1 MDEPHQSTPHT
12 SEKKNIL
19 PDVVHSQ
26 QIPTVGS
33 ATNESE
39 TGIEASGNT
48 EENLIS
54 HDVDDSKTESISEH
68 IPSKIEYSTDSDH
81 ASRSQG
87 LLKIE
92 PVQEKTSKNSSVN
105 VPTPHSPTSE
115 GPSTQDPSKVSLS
128 LPLDVNAVSDIQLLS
143 EGSPV
148 NLPLLSDLCKE
159 NSEKPLDMPDANV
172 QSSEQDIPNLSP
184 RSDKYLDSLND
195 ESSHKS
201 GSLLD
206 SAENSDKIDSPGKVS
221 SGSEEIIKLDIRGQ
235 GVPKFPF
242 PSAKIIFGPPPEGG
256 TVIDSEVEPIPV
268 FSNLLSP
275 FLVGAG
281 DSVKIEEV
289 FDDQEVSKDPSPE
302 KSPLSAEK
310 ESLSSNKS
318 LELSPERQISL
329 STDNSLQM
337 SPDKQSLSSDKIEA
351 DLLVEEITVE
361 DELKEKV
368 SDKPE
373 ESSMPK
379 SIPLEETMSF
389 STMTDYKTIC
399 EEYHVKLVHLE
410 DAITQRDELIEE
422 LTISLQRSVREREDL
437 RHENDHLTN
446 EVQNLQHMMAEN
458 SEHDTVKGQLSDFVK
473 YQSMIKDDS
482 TKFYSAIMSGGSSIQ
497 SSNGEKDMDR
507 EEIVIN
513 YSKSDLRSSDVS
525 DEFQTGFEN
534 KITTIINKFDSY
546 IEENLRNKLRESV
559 IQVLCDE
566 IGKMRIDNDT
576 EIKELEAQL
585 QQDKQAYSV
594 ETRRLRELLASVKA
608 GSADVE
614 ALRQE
619 LHIKHEKEM
628 ENLRTYFEKKCSDME
643 RSYSEE
649 VWRDKAC
656 ASPCGS
662 ATSLDAPPDAA
673 GDCARR
679 RTRSMQLPTRRPEW
693 TQHEQSPGQCKKCEQ
708 QMDELKA
715 EHVAYINEL
724 QATHREAVASL
735 DEQITQ
741 LKAHIQTAENTEA
754 NVSLYQQ
761 DIDLEL
767 EKKMEAQLEQR
778 LEEVRDEVR
787 QEVVN
792 HLQEQLQVLLSD
804 PDAEVSSW
812 PLELVALRD
821 KIHGD
826 ASKSAEKECSSLRD
840 ELSVGEDKW
849 KQRRNISFDQNRQL
863 EEVTRER
870 DDLKRVAVSLH
881 RVVGQLVAYCASA
894 EDELNRTVLA
904 QLLARLVPGDNDTL
918 NEEESRPTT
927 PNVSG
932 ELNHSVV
939 SRSGRHVHF
948 APDLNAILTD
958 LDEESIVN
966 FLQQQ
971 RDLSADIKKELEN
984 SLRRL
989 RHEAHSLL
997 DLSAKLAP
1005 RIRPDTSNMLE
1016 SSIQI
1021 TELVHDL
1028 DNKENCDNC
1037 ELHRKNME
1045 EAMAE
1050 CLQRENLLR
1059 SDLEAAMIKI
1069 AQLMTSGEV
1078 IAEGYGTG
1086 PQLCSLPPRSR
1097 PAPTSAQSLDGSA
1110 SPRVQRLAH
1119 DIDSLQKERDDLHQQ
1134 LEAANRQLRST
1145 RQFVEE
1151 QAAER
1156 EAERD
1161 EFARRLQD
1169 LRDENT
1175 RLATRLQNN
1184 ARILN
1189 EMHCLR
1195 LTYCNCREHDKHVEQ
1210 LEAQTREMNQII
1222 TELETRKASTD
1233 DQLKASDEKVVLL
1246 RDIIGN
1252 LESQLEQKTTH
1263 ETEILEQLEQMKN
1276 TIDERD
1282 SKMRTLLGEL
1292 ESLKSERMEQS
1303 DVVCVKCSQE
1313 DVKISELMERVK
1325 EQCQYLEDRI
1335 HRRTRAL
1342 ERVHE
1347 QCSTSCSEPSED
1359 VSLRDQRHRHL
1370 EVKSPDTEATPR
1382 TEHMSELLG
1391 VWECLETHARAEDA
1405 VLKRVADLEMQRAQ
1419 LKDIAQEVR
1428 AERDVLQARM
1438 SEQALR
1444 ISSLSARLQQQRN
1457 DAEALSH
1464 QATSQLS
1471 VQLHDAL
1478 AEVQRLKEELDS
1490 KDKQL
1495 IRVKQNLEE
1504 REKLHN
1510 EHHSLYGN
1518 SCNPKDKVVILER
1531 ELSAAQ
1537 SRIAQLEGLASS
1549 LEKDKEE
1556 LLINIRDHQRAL
1568 AEKEDQLQE
1577 LLALKL
1583 DEDNQKEEN
1592 GDVLEGKASARTLS
1606 DIVSISEFDEQD
1618 LQMRRA
1624 ELKGHNVSLTGA
1636 PYADTTKEKILN
1648 RTLPPELDKPNMS
1661 SLNIEFTDH
1670 FELPGYTPRADSLP
1684 AHLTSTQ
1691 NKELLKQYKR
1701 NVNETTMFGIE
1712 TKHAQIIQDN
1722 CSMYPNRDANDSK
1735 DLSVEPKKINFSLET
1750 TDNKTHNDF
1759 TSLGE
1764 LGITLDVKQ
1773 ENFPDIL
1780 TQLKHEIKKSRT
1792 ELETCKS
1799 DLKNAEEQLCEF
1811 PALKEEVEELK
1822 GLLENT
1828 MATMEHDKKFY
1839 ENQLDN
1845 FSSNKKLLEQRLAEL
1860 TQEVNDKSK
1869 DLHLLKEDILRREN
1883 MILEL
1888 AKEKRNLTNKMTE
1901 LEVKIDELQSR
1912 NNALEKYESENH
1924 QMREK
1929 VNELQKLQQL
1939 VSEKNQ
1945 QIDSLN
1951 QHLDRLDDLQRCL
1964 NDKTEEFDN
1973 LKEAF
1978 EEKSNELFHIQDTV
1992 EALNRDVAKLNEEN
2006 ENLNT
2011 HNKDLKLKLTKLEKE
2026 QENASLKLQSN
2037 ETELVRVNSLNNE
2050 LTAKI
2055 DELKLLTDKL
2065 KDKETEIEILH
2076 EDINAFHDEIA
2087 SLKEQL
2093 KMVSRSPSPRNKSG
2107 DERKSL
2113 DRQASNDK
2121 KQLVKIRKQISLLQH
2136 ELDFNKKELN
2146 DKAFELAKA
2155 KLDVTELRNSLS
2167 QAGKQAADSEAANT
2181 ELRQHADSLQH
2192 EIQHLAA
2199 EKDQLAQQLDAV
2211 VARMREESNV
2221 GELKNK
2227 LRLKVE
2233 RCQELEAELEN
2244 LRELVDRLRL
2254 SPGREVRTT
2263 MESQRAVAVRSPT
2276 AELERALR
2284 DQLDYS
2290 HTLDED
2296 IMEQIL
2302 SASSDEREDI
2312 PRLALNTSKSSS
2324 SIHSSSSDRVNR
2336 LRSENDKLVMQV
2348 NNLEAR
2354 LKDKDALIAEL
2365 NRVRDKLVS
2374 DWQASR
2380 LRFEAERDNCSR
2392 LQLLLDTHKHT
2403 AESLQNQDSN
2413 MIQILKKRLEAA
2425 MQSEL
2430 ELQQRE
2436 QQTRARLAQLERQA
2450 LDTAN
2455 HSDPLT
2461 AQLNHEREN
2470 SERLKGELS
2479 LLKSKLE
2486 VERTRYGD
2494 LQAMLD
2500 HSRLQAEREMN
2511 ARNDQCAALKSE
2523 LAEIKRLKHEAGV
2536 QLVRSQELIST
2547 QASTIA
2553 QLEKKLNSGVH
2564 YRPVTDALTEIE
2576 STKSELSRELAT
2588 LKKCL
2593 LESSSPELVALRQEK
2608 QQLSAQ
2614 LESLQRQQQQECSQR
2629 HDERDQAIRYLH
2641 GRCLRLESCRKA
2653 LVWQKRYLQRVL
2665 AGYTEFEKN
2674 LRLPSTRTPE
2684 VSKGKKRFKCIV
2696 SVVIVVLRMGF
2707 LVRRRQHVRAL
2718 SANCI
2723 LRAPRPETRPT
2734 TPATPITP
2742 NNQQAYA
2749 AGTPRTRAPASVPA
2763 RAPAESLARRV
2774 LKHDLRLHLPPSPGL
2789 ADFARRSPYTT
2800 NSPNDDPFILSSPRG
2815 EVAAAYLN
2823 KLELVSRC
2831 LNHAMDASRDVP

>member
-1 MDEPHQSTPHT
+1 MDDPHQIPPNT
-12 SEKKNIL
+12 SEIKNIL

-33 ATNESE
+33 VTNDTE
-39 TGIEASGNT
+39 TDIQPTETT
-48 EENLIS
+48 EENTIS
-54 HDVDDSKTESISEH
+54 HDGQESKTESISEH

-81 ASRSQG
+81 ASRTQD
-87 LLKIE
+87 LLRVE
-92 PVQEKTSKNSSVN
+92 PEQEKATKNSSLNFPV
-105 VPTPHSPTSE
+105 PHSPVSDN
-115 GPSTQDPSKVSLS
+115 PSTQDPSKVSLS
-128 LPLDVNAVSDIQLLS
+128 LPLDVNAVSDIHLLS
-143 EGSPV
+143 EESPV
-148 NLPLLSDLCKE
+148 NLALSSDLSKDTH
-159 NSEKPLDMPDANV
+159 EKSQMSDQNVPLSKHDT
-172 QSSEQDIPNLSP
+172 PNLSP
-184 RSDKYLDSLND
+184 RSDNYLDSLN
-195 ESSHKS
+195 EQSGHKS
-201 GSLLD
+201 DVSQHD
-206 SAENSDKIDSPGKVS
+206 SADVSDKIDSPEKVS

-256 TVIDSEVEPIPV
+256 TVIDSNDEPIPV
-268 FSNLLSP
+268 FPNLLSP

-281 DSVKIEEV
+281 DSLKVEEV
-289 FDDQEVSKDPSPE
+289 FDDQGASKEPSPD
-302 KSPLSAEK
+302 KSLQLSPEK
-310 ESLSSNKS
+310 ESLSSDKT
-318 LELSPERQISL
+318 LPLSAEQVSL

-361 DELKEKV
+361 DEMKEKV
-368 SDKPE
+368 FDKPE

-379 SIPLEETMSF
+379 SMLPEETMSF

-422 LTISLQRSVREREDL
+422 LTISLQRSVRERDDL
-437 RHENDHLTN
+437 RHENEHLTN
-446 EVQNLQHMMAEN
+446 EVQNLQHIVGER
-458 SEHDTVKGQLSDFVK
+458 SHSDHDTVKAQLSDFIK
-473 YQSMIKDDS
+473 YQSLLKDDS
-482 TKFYSAIMSGGSSIQ
+482 TKFYSAVMSGGSSLQ

-513 YSKSDLRSSDVS
+513 YSKSDLRMSDAS
-525 DEFQTGFEN
+525 DEFQTGFEE
-534 KITTIINKFDSY
+534 KLTTIINKFDSY
-546 IEENLRNKLRESV
+546 IEENLRNKLRESL

-566 IGKMRIDNDT
+566 IGKIRIDNDT

-585 QQDKQAYSV
+585 QSDKQAYTV

-608 GSADVE
+608 GNADIE

-619 LHIKHEKEM
+619 LDIKHEKEM

-643 RSYSEE
+643 RRPQRSYSEE

-656 ASPCGS
+656 VSPCGS
-662 ATSLDAPPDAA
+662 ATSLDAPTDAA
-673 GDCARR
+673 GDHARR
-679 RTRSMQLPTRRPEW
+679 RTRSAQLTSLSLES
-693 TQHEQSPGQCKKCEQ
+693 TQLEQSLKHLSKKYEQ
-708 QMDELKA
+708 QIDEMKA
-715 EHVAYINEL
+715 EHVAYVNEL
-724 QATHREAVASL
+724 QATHREAIASL

-741 LKAHIQTAENTEA
+741 LKAHIQTAENTET

-767 EKKMEAQLEQR
+767 EKKMEVQLEAR
-778 LEEVRDEVR
+778 LDEVRDQVR

-821 KIHGD
+821 KIHGET
-826 ASKSAEKECSSLRD
+826 AKSQAEKECSSLRD

-849 KQRRNISFDQNRQL
+849 KQRRNLSFDQNRQL

-904 QLLARLVPGDNDTL
+904 QLLARLMPGENDTFI
-918 NEEESRPTT
+918 EEDSRPTT
-927 PNVSG
+927 PNLST
-932 ELNHSVV
+932 ELNQSLV
-939 SRSGRHVHF
+939 SRSGKHVHF

-958 LDEESIVN
+958 LDEEGIVN

-971 RDLSADIKKELEN
+971 RDLSADIKKELES

-1005 RIRPDTSNMLE
+1005 RIRRDTGNMLE

-1021 TELVHDL
+1021 TELVQEL
-1028 DNKENCDNC
+1028 DSKQNCDNC

-1069 AQLMTSGEV
+1069 AQLMTSGDV

-1086 PQLCSLPPRSR
+1086 PQPGSAPCRGR
-1097 PAPTSAQSLDGSA
+1097 PAPVSSHSLDGSS
-1110 SPRVQRLAH
+1110 SPRLQRLAH
-1119 DIDSLQKERDDLHQQ
+1119 DLDSLQRERDDLMQQ

-1161 EFARRLQD
+1161 DWARREAD
-1169 LRDENT
+1169 LRDEAN
-1175 RLATRLQNN
+1175 RLAARLQNN

-1189 EMHCLR
+1189 EMHGLR
-1195 LTYCNCREHDKHVEQ
+1195 LAYCNCREHDAHVEQ

-1222 TELETRKASTD
+1222 SELETRKTSTD
-1233 DQLKASDEKVVLL
+1233 NELKVSEEKVSLL
-1246 RDIIGN
+1246 RDIIAN
-1252 LESQLEQKTTH
+1252 LEHQLEQKTTH
-1263 ETEILEQLEQMKN
+1263 ENEILEQLEEMKN
-1276 TIDERD
+1276 TIEERD

-1292 ESLKSERMEQS
+1292 ESLKSERVEHS
-1303 DVVCVKCSQE
+1303 DVVCVKCGQDE
-1313 DVKISELMERVK
+1313 VKATELMERVK
-1325 EQCQYLEDRI
+1325 EQCQYLEEMV
-1335 HRRTRAL
+1335 HRRTRKM
-1342 ERVHE
+1342 ERIHE
-1347 QCSTSCSEPSED
+1347 VCSTSCSEPSED
-1359 VSLRDQRHRHL
+1359 VSLRDQRHRDL
-1370 EVKSPDTEATPR
+1370 EVKSPDPEASPR
-1382 TEHMSELLG
+1382 APSVSELAG
-1391 VWECLETHARAEDA
+1391 VWECMQAHARAEDA

-1438 SEQALR
+1438 SEQALK

-1478 AEVQRLKEELDS
+1478 AEVQRLKEELES

-1495 IRVKQNLEE
+1495 SRVKQSLEE
-1504 REKLHN
+1504 REKLHD

-1518 SCNPKDKVVILER
+1518 SCNPKDKVIILER
-1531 ELSAAQ
+1531 ELSTAQ
-1537 SRIAQLEGLASS
+1537 SRIAQLESLARS
-1549 LEKDKEE
+1549 LEKDKEQ
-1556 LLINIRDHQRAL
+1556 LHTAIRDHQRAL

-1583 DEDNQKEEN
+1583 DEENQKEEN

-1624 ELKGHNVSLTGA
+1624 ELKGHNTSITGA
-1636 PYADTTKEKILN
+1636 HIADTTKERTLN
-1648 RTLPPELDKPNMS
+1648 RTLPPELEKANMS
-1661 SLNIEFTDH
+1661 SLNLEYIDH
-1670 FELPGYTPRADSLP
+1670 FDLPGFTPRADSLP

-1691 NKELLKQYKR
+1691 NKDLLKQYKR

-1712 TKHAQIIQDN
+1712 MKHAQIIQDN

-1792 ELETCKS
+1792 ELDNCKS
-1799 DLKNAEEQLCEF
+1799 ELKNAEEQLCEF

-1845 FSSNKKLLEQRLAEL
+1845 FSSNKKLLEQRLGEL

-1888 AKEKRNLTNKMTE
+1888 AKEKRTLTNKMTE
-1901 LEVKIDELQSR
+1901 LEVKIDELQSK
-1912 NNALEKYESENH
+1912 NNALEKYEND
-1924 QMREK
+1924 K

-1964 NDKTEEFDN
+1964 NDKTEELDN

-1978 EEKSNELFHIQDTV
+1978 EEKSNEVFNLQDTV
-1992 EALNRDVAKLNEEN
+1992 DALHRDISKLNEDN
-2006 ENLNT
+2006 DKLNT

-2026 QENASLKLQSN
+2026 QENASMKLQSN
-2037 ETELVRVNSLNNE
+2037 ESELARVNSLNSE

-2076 EDINAFHDEIA
+2076 EDINAFHEEIA

-2113 DRQASNDK
+2113 DRQASSDK
-2121 KQLVKIRKQISLLQH
+2121 KQLAKIRKQISLLQH

-2155 KLDVTELRNSLS
+2155 KLDVTELRNNLS
-2167 QAGKQAADSEAANT
+2167 QANKQTSDKELDNAQ
-2181 ELRQHADSLQH
+2181 LRQHADSLQRD
-2192 EIQHLAA
+2192 IMQHVA
-2199 EKDQLAQQLDAV
+2199 EKEQLAERLQAV
-2211 VARMREESNV
+2211 EDRMREESNV

-2227 LRLKVE
+2227 LRQKVE
-2233 RCQELEAELEN
+2233 RCQELEVELEN
-2244 LRELVDRLRL
+2244 LRELVDRLRVSPPRSAPPQSGRAL
-2254 SPGREVRTT
+2254 S
-2263 MESQRAVAVRSPT
+2263 ARSPT

-2324 SIHSSSSDRVNR
+2324 SIHSSSSDRLNR
-2336 LRSENDKLVMQV
+2336 LRTENDKLTMQV

-2365 NRVRDKLVS
+2365 NRVRDKLVQ
-2374 DWQASR
+2374 DWQTCK
-2380 LRFEAERDNCSR
+2380 LRFEAERDNAGR
-2392 LQLLLDTHKHT
+2392 LQLLLDTHKQT
-2403 AESLQNQDSN
+2403 ADSLQSQDSN

-2436 QQTRARLAQLERQA
+2436 QDARARLAQLQRQA
-2450 LDTAN
+2450 LDTN
-2455 HSDPLT
+2455 DPKH
-2461 AQLNHEREN
+2461 AQLQHEMEN
-2470 SERLKGELS
+2470 NERLKGEVS

-2486 VERTRYGD
+2486 VERTRYTD

-2500 HSRLQAEREMN
+2500 HSRLQYERELN
-2511 ARNDQCAALKSE
+2511 ARNEQCAALKSE
-2523 LAEIKRLKHEAGV
+2523 LAEIKRLKHDAGV
-2536 QLVRSQELIST
+2536 QLLRSKELINTQST
-2547 QASTIA
+2547 TIA
-2553 QLEKKLNSGVH
+2553 ELERKLASYNH
-2564 YRPVTDALTEIE
+2564 RPVVDALTEIE
-2576 STKSELSRELAT
+2576 STKSELSRELAA
-2588 LKKCL
+2588 LKRCL
-2593 LESSSPELVALRQEK
+2593 ETASPRRTHTQTHTHTQTAPAHTATSS
-2608 QQLSAQ
+2608 
-2614 LESLQRQQQQECSQR
+2614 
-2629 HDERDQAIRYLH
+2629 DDRDHAIRYLH

-2665 AGYTEFEKN
+2665 AGYTEFEKKIGLPA
-2674 LRLPSTRTPE
+2674 LRAPE
-2684 VSKGKKRFKCIV
+2684 VSRGKKRFKCIA
-2696 SVVIVVLRMGF
+2696 SVVVIVLRMGF

-2718 SANCI
+2718 SAHCI
-2723 LRAPRPETRPT
+2723 LRGPAADQHSPSSQYGSGPSPAGRERAGAGGARPADT
-2734 TPATPITP
+2734 
-2742 NNQQAYA
+2742 
-2749 AGTPRTRAPASVPA
+2749 
-2763 RAPAESLARRV
+2763 LARRG
-2774 LKHDLRLHLPPSPGL
+2774 LRHDFRLNLPASPGL
-2789 ADFARRSPYTT
+2789 GDFVRRSPYTA
-2800 NSPNDDPFILSSPRG
+2800 NSPQNDPFILSSPRG

>member
-1 MDEPHQSTPHT
+1 MDDPHQIPPNT
-12 SEKKNIL
+12 SEIKNIL

-33 ATNESE
+33 VTNDTE
-39 TGIEASGNT
+39 TDIQPTETT
-48 EENLIS
+48 EENTIS
-54 HDVDDSKTESISEH
+54 HDGQESKTESISEH

-81 ASRSQG
+81 ASRTQD
-87 LLKIE
+87 LLRVE
-92 PVQEKTSKNSSVN
+92 PEQDKVAKNSSLNFPV
-105 VPTPHSPTSE
+105 PHSPVSDN
-115 GPSTQDPSKVSLS
+115 PSTQDPSKVSLS
-128 LPLDVNAVSDIQLLS
+128 LPLDVNAVSDIHLLS
-143 EGSPV
+143 EESPV
-148 NLPLLSDLCKE
+148 NLALSSDLSKDTHDKSQMSDQ
-159 NSEKPLDMPDANV
+159 NVPLSKHDT
-172 QSSEQDIPNLSP
+172 PNLSP
-184 RSDKYLDSLND
+184 RSDKYLDSLNE
-195 ESSHKS
+195 ESSYKS
-201 GSLLD
+201 DVSEHD
-206 SAENSDKIDSPGKVS
+206 SADVSDKIDSPEKVS

-242 PSAKIIFGPPPEGG
+242 PAAKIIFGPPPEGG
-256 TVIDSEVEPIPV
+256 TVIDSNVEPIPV
-268 FSNLLSP
+268 FPNLLSP

-281 DSVKIEEV
+281 DSLKVEEV
-289 FDDQEVSKDPSPE
+289 FDDQGASKEPSPD
-302 KSPLSAEK
+302 KSLHLSPEK
-310 ESLSSNKS
+310 ESLSSDKT
-318 LELSPERQISL
+318 LPLSAEQVSL

-368 SDKPE
+368 YDKPE

-379 SIPLEETMSF
+379 SMLPEETISF

-422 LTISLQRSVREREDL
+422 LTISLQRSVRERDDL
-437 RHENDHLTN
+437 RHENEHLTN
-446 EVQNLQHMMAEN
+446 EVQNLQHIVGERSH
-458 SEHDTVKGQLSDFVK
+458 SEHDTVKAQLSDFIK
-473 YQSMIKDDS
+473 YQSLLKDDS
-482 TKFYSAIMSGGSSIQ
+482 TKFYSAVMSGGSSLQ

-513 YSKSDLRSSDVS
+513 YSKSDLRMSDAS
-525 DEFQTGFEN
+525 DEFQTGFEE
-534 KITTIINKFDSY
+534 KLTTIINKFDSY
-546 IEENLRNKLRESV
+546 IEENLRNKLRESL

-566 IGKMRIDNDT
+566 IGKMRIENDT

-585 QQDKQAYSV
+585 QSDKQAYTV

-608 GSADVE
+608 GNADIE

-619 LHIKHEKEM
+619 LDIKHEKEM

-656 ASPCGS
+656 VSPCGS
-662 ATSLDAPPDAA
+662 ATSLDAPTDAA
-673 GDCARR
+673 GDHARR
-679 RTRSMQLPTRRPEW
+679 RTRSALLTSLSLESTQL
-693 TQHEQSPGQCKKCEQ
+693 EQSLKHLSKKYEQ
-708 QMDELKA
+708 QIDEMKA
-715 EHVAYINEL
+715 EHVAYVNEL
-724 QATHREAVASL
+724 QATHREAIASL

-741 LKAHIQTAENTEA
+741 LKAHIQTAENTET

-767 EKKMEAQLEQR
+767 EKKMEVQLEAR
-778 LEEVRDEVR
+778 LDEVRDQVR

-821 KIHGD
+821 KIHGET
-826 ASKSAEKECSSLRD
+826 AKSHAEKECSSLRD

-849 KQRRNISFDQNRQL
+849 KQRRNLSFDQNRQL

-904 QLLARLVPGDNDTL
+904 QLLARLIPGENDTFI
-918 NEEESRPTT
+918 EEESRPTT
-927 PNVSG
+927 PNLST
-932 ELNHSVV
+932 ELNQSLV
-939 SRSGRHVHF
+939 SRSGKHVHF
-948 APDLNAILTD
+948 APDLNALLTD
-958 LDEESIVN
+958 LDEEGIVN

-971 RDLSADIKKELEN
+971 RDLSADIKKELES

-1005 RIRPDTSNMLE
+1005 RIRRDTGNMLE

-1021 TELVHDL
+1021 TELVQEL
-1028 DNKENCDNC
+1028 DTKQNCDNC

-1069 AQLMTSGEV
+1069 AQLMTSGDV

-1086 PQLCSLPPRSR
+1086 PQPGSGPCRAR
-1097 PAPTSAQSLDGSA
+1097 PQVSSQSLDGSS
-1110 SPRVQRLAH
+1110 SPRLQRLAH
-1119 DIDSLQKERDDLHQQ
+1119 DLDSLQRERDDLVQQ

-1161 EFARRLQD
+1161 DWARRERD
-1169 LRDENT
+1169 LRDDAA
-1175 RLATRLQNN
+1175 RLTARLQNN

-1189 EMHCLR
+1189 E
-1195 LTYCNCREHDKHVEQ
+1195 VEQ

-1222 TELETRKASTD
+1222 SELETRKTSTD
-1233 DQLKASDEKVVLL
+1233 NELKASEEKVSLL
-1246 RDIIGN
+1246 RDIIAN

-1263 ETEILEQLEQMKN
+1263 ENEILEQLEEMKN
-1276 TIDERD
+1276 TIEERD

-1292 ESLKSERMEQS
+1292 ESLKSERVEHS
-1303 DVVCVKCSQE
+1303 DVVCVKCGQDE
-1313 DVKISELMERVK
+1313 AKAAELMERVK
-1325 EQCQYLEDRI
+1325 EQCQYLEDMV
-1335 HRRTRAL
+1335 HRRTRKM
-1342 ERVHE
+1342 ERIHE
-1347 QCSTSCSEPSED
+1347 VCSTSCSEPSED
-1359 VSLRDQRHRHL
+1359 VSLRDQRHRDL
-1370 EVKSPDTEATPR
+1370 ETKSPDADATPR
-1382 TEHMSELLG
+1382 APSVSELAG
-1391 VWECLETHARAEDA
+1391 VWECMQAHARAEDA

-1438 SEQALR
+1438 SEQALK

-1478 AEVQRLKEELDS
+1478 AEVQRLKEELES

-1495 IRVKQNLEE
+1495 LRVKQTLEE
-1504 REKLHN
+1504 REKLHD

-1518 SCNPKDKVVILER
+1518 SCNPKDKVIILER
-1531 ELSAAQ
+1531 ELSTAQ
-1537 SRIAQLEGLASS
+1537 SRIGQLESLARS
-1549 LEKDKEE
+1549 LEKDKEQ
-1556 LLINIRDHQRAL
+1556 LHTAIRDHQRAL

-1624 ELKGHNVSLTGA
+1624 ELKGHNTSITGA
-1636 PYADTTKEKILN
+1636 HIADTTKERTLN
-1648 RTLPPELDKPNMS
+1648 RTLPPELEKANMS
-1661 SLNIEFTDH
+1661 SLNLEYIDH
-1670 FELPGYTPRADSLP
+1670 FDLPGFTPRADSLP

-1691 NKELLKQYKR
+1691 NKDLLKQYKR

-1712 TKHAQIIQDN
+1712 MKHAQIIQDN

-1792 ELETCKS
+1792 ELDNCKS
-1799 DLKNAEEQLCEF
+1799 ELKNAEEQLCEF

-1845 FSSNKKLLEQRLAEL
+1845 FSSNKKLLEQRLGEL

-1888 AKEKRNLTNKMTE
+1888 AKEKRTLTNRMTE
-1901 LEVKIDELQSR
+1901 LEVKIDELQSK
-1912 NNALEKYESENH
+1912 NNALEKYEND
-1924 QMREK
+1924 K

-1964 NDKTEEFDN
+1964 NDKTEELDN

-1978 EEKSNELFHIQDTV
+1978 EEKSNEVFNLQDTV
-1992 EALNRDVAKLNEEN
+1992 DALHRDISKLNEEN
-2006 ENLNT
+2006 DKLNT

-2026 QENASLKLQSN
+2026 QENASMKLQSN
-2037 ETELVRVNSLNNE
+2037 ESELARVNSLNNE
-2050 LTAKI
+2050 LTTKI

-2076 EDINAFHDEIA
+2076 EDINAFHEEIA

-2093 KMVSRSPSPRNKSG
+2093 KMVSRSPSPKNKSG

-2113 DRQASNDK
+2113 DRQASNDT
-2121 KQLVKIRKQISLLQH
+2121 KQLTKIRKQISLLQH

-2155 KLDVTELRNSLS
+2155 KLDVTELRNNLS
-2167 QAGKQAADSEAANT
+2167 QANKQTSDKELDNVQ
-2181 ELRQHADSLQH
+2181 LRQHADSLQRD
-2192 EIQHLAA
+2192 IMQHVA
-2199 EKDQLAQQLDAV
+2199 EKEQLALRLQAV
-2211 VARMREESNV
+2211 EDRMREESNV

-2227 LRLKVE
+2227 LRQKVE
-2233 RCQELEAELEN
+2233 RCQELEVELEN
-2244 LRELVDRLRL
+2244 LRELVDRLRI
-2254 SPGREVRTT
+2254 SPGREVPQ
-2263 MESQRAVAVRSPT
+2263 SSDRALAVRSPT

-2324 SIHSSSSDRVNR
+2324 SIHSSSSDRLNR
-2336 LRSENDKLVMQV
+2336 LRTENDKLTMQV

-2365 NRVRDKLVS
+2365 NRVRDKLVQ
-2374 DWQASR
+2374 DWQTCK
-2380 LRFEAERDNCSR
+2380 LRYDAERDNAGR
-2392 LQLLLDTHKHT
+2392 LQLLLDAQRDT
-2403 AESLQNQDSN
+2403 AHSLQSQDSN
-2413 MIQILKKRLEAA
+2413 MIQILKKRLEAS

-2436 QQTRARLAQLERQA
+2436 QESRARLAQLQRQA
-2450 LDTAN
+2450 LDTT
-2455 HSDPLT
+2455 DPKH
-2461 AQLNHEREN
+2461 AQLQHEIEN
-2470 SERLKGELS
+2470 NERLKGEVS

-2486 VERTRYGD
+2486 VERSRMMD
-2494 LQAMLD
+2494 VQAMLD
-2500 HSRLQAEREMN
+2500 HARLQYERELN
-2511 ARNDQCAALKSE
+2511 ARNEHCSALKTE
-2523 LAEIKRLKHEAGV
+2523 LAEIKRLKHDAGV
-2536 QLVRSQELIST
+2536 QLLRSKELINTQST
-2547 QASTIA
+2547 TIA
-2553 QLEKKLNSGVH
+2553 ELERKLASSQNH
-2564 YRPVTDALTEIE
+2564 RPVVDALTEIE
-2576 STKSELSRELAT
+2576 STKSELSRELAA
-2588 LKKCL
+2588 LKRCL
-2593 LESSSPELVALRQEK
+2593 ATGSGGSPRQRRAAVDAYTQTAPAQAAHEQTATSS
-2608 QQLSAQ
+2608 
-2614 LESLQRQQQQECSQR
+2614 
-2629 HDERDQAIRYLH
+2629 DDRDHAIRYLH

-2665 AGYTEFEKN
+2665 AGYTEFEK
-2674 LRLPSTRTPE
+2674 RLPVLRAPE
-2684 VSKGKKRFKCIV
+2684 VSKGKKRFKCIATA
-2696 SVVIVVLRMGF
+2696 VVIVVRMGF

-2718 SANCI
+2718 SAHCI
-2723 LRAPRPETRPT
+2723 LRAPPHA
-2734 TPATPITP
+2734 TPAP
-2742 NNQQAYA
+2742 NSQYG
-2749 AGTPRTRAPASVPA
+2749 GTSPPARERGPPASA
-2763 RAPAESLARRV
+2763 RAAPDTLARRV
-2774 LKHDLRLHLPPSPGL
+2774 LKHEMRLNLPASPGL
-2789 ADFARRSPYTT
+2789 GDFVRRSPYTP
-2800 NSPNDDPFILSSPRG
+2800 NSPQNDPFILSSPRG

>member
-1 MDEPHQSTPHT
+1 MDDPHQILPNT
-12 SEKKNIL
+12 SEIKNIL

-33 ATNESE
+33 VTNDTE
-39 TGIEASGNT
+39 TDIQPTETT
-48 EENLIS
+48 EENTIS
-54 HDVDDSKTESISEH
+54 HDGQESKTESISEH

-81 ASRSQG
+81 ASRTQD
-87 LLKIE
+87 LLRVE
-92 PVQEKTSKNSSVN
+92 PEEEKAAKNSSLN
-105 VPTPHSPTSE
+105 FPVPCSPVSDN
-115 GPSTQDPSKVSLS
+115 PSTQDPSKVSLS
-128 LPLDVNAVSDIQLLS
+128 LPLDVNAVSDIHLLS
-143 EGSPV
+143 EESPV
-148 NLPLLSDLCKE
+148 NLALSSDLSKDTHDKSQMSDQ
-159 NSEKPLDMPDANV
+159 NVPLSKHDT
-172 QSSEQDIPNLSP
+172 PNLSP
-184 RSDKYLDSLND
+184 RSDKYHDSLNE

-201 GSLLD
+201 DVSQHD
-206 SAENSDKIDSPGKVS
+206 SADISDKIDSPEKVS

-242 PSAKIIFGPPPEGG
+242 PAAKIIFGPPPEGG
-256 TVIDSEVEPIPV
+256 TVIDSNVEPIPV
-268 FSNLLSP
+268 FPNLLSP

-281 DSVKIEEV
+281 DSLKVEEV
-289 FDDQEVSKDPSPE
+289 FDDQGASKNPSPD
-302 KSPLSAEK
+302 KSLHLSPEK
-310 ESLSSNKS
+310 ESLSSDKT
-318 LELSPERQISL
+318 LPLSAEQVSL

-368 SDKPE
+368 YDKPE

-379 SIPLEETMSF
+379 SMLPEETMSF

-422 LTISLQRSVREREDL
+422 LTISLQRSVRERDGL
-437 RHENDHLTN
+437 RHENEHLTN
-446 EVQNLQHMMAEN
+446 EVQNLQHIVGERSH
-458 SEHDTVKGQLSDFVK
+458 SEHDTVKAQLSDFIK
-473 YQSMIKDDS
+473 YQSLLKDDS
-482 TKFYSAIMSGGSSIQ
+482 TKFYSAVMSGGSSLQ

-513 YSKSDLRSSDVS
+513 YSKSDLRMSDAS
-525 DEFQTGFEN
+525 DEFQTGFEE
-534 KITTIINKFDSY
+534 KLTTIINKFDSY
-546 IEENLRNKLRESV
+546 IEENLRNKLRESL

-566 IGKMRIDNDT
+566 IGKMRIENDT

-585 QQDKQAYSV
+585 QSDKQAYTV

-608 GSADVE
+608 GNADIE

-619 LHIKHEKEM
+619 LDIKHEKEM

-643 RSYSEE
+643 RRPQRSYSEE

-656 ASPCGS
+656 VSPCGS
-662 ATSLDAPPDAA
+662 ATSLDAPTDAA
-673 GDCARR
+673 GDHARR
-679 RTRSMQLPTRRPEW
+679 RTRSALLTSLSLESTQL
-693 TQHEQSPGQCKKCEQ
+693 EQSLKHLSKKYEQ
-708 QMDELKA
+708 QIDEMKA
-715 EHVAYINEL
+715 EHVAYVNEL
-724 QATHREAVASL
+724 RATHREAIASL

-741 LKAHIQTAENTEA
+741 LKAHIQTAENTET

-767 EKKMEAQLEQR
+767 EKKMEVQLEAR
-778 LEEVRDEVR
+778 LDEVRDQVR

-821 KIHGD
+821 KIHGET
-826 ASKSAEKECSSLRD
+826 AKSHAEKECSSLRD

-849 KQRRNISFDQNRQL
+849 KQRRNLSFDQNRQL

-904 QLLARLVPGDNDTL
+904 QLLARLIPGENDTFI
-918 NEEESRPTT
+918 EEESRPTT
-927 PNVSG
+927 PNLST
-932 ELNHSVV
+932 ELNQSLV
-939 SRSGRHVHF
+939 SRSGKHVHF
-948 APDLNAILTD
+948 APDLNALLTD
-958 LDEESIVN
+958 LDEEGIVN

-971 RDLSADIKKELEN
+971 RDLSADIKKELES

-1005 RIRPDTSNMLE
+1005 RIRRDTGNMLE

-1021 TELVHDL
+1021 TELVQEL
-1028 DNKENCDNC
+1028 DSKQNCDNC

-1069 AQLMTSGEV
+1069 AQLMTSGDV

-1086 PQLCSLPPRSR
+1086 PQPGSGPCRAR
-1097 PAPTSAQSLDGSA
+1097 PQVSPQSLDGAS
-1110 SPRVQRLAH
+1110 SPRLQRLAH
-1119 DIDSLQKERDDLHQQ
+1119 DLDSLQRERDDLVQQ

-1161 EFARRLQD
+1161 DWARRERD
-1169 LRDENT
+1169 LRDDAA
-1175 RLATRLQNN
+1175 RLTARLQNN

-1189 EMHCLR
+1189 EMHGLR
-1195 LTYCNCREHDKHVEQ
+1195 LAHCNCRQHHAHVEQ

-1222 TELETRKASTD
+1222 SELETRKTSTD
-1233 DQLKASDEKVVLL
+1233 NELKASEEKVSLL
-1246 RDIIGN
+1246 RDIIAN

-1263 ETEILEQLEQMKN
+1263 ENEILEQLEEMKN
-1276 TIDERD
+1276 TIEERD

-1292 ESLKSERMEQS
+1292 ESLKSERVEHS
-1303 DVVCVKCSQE
+1303 DVVCVKCGQDE
-1313 DVKISELMERVK
+1313 AKAAELMERVK
-1325 EQCQYLEDRI
+1325 EQCQYLEDMV
-1335 HRRTRAL
+1335 HRRTRKM
-1342 ERVHE
+1342 ERIHE
-1347 QCSTSCSEPSED
+1347 VCSTSCSEPSED
-1359 VSLRDQRHRHL
+1359 VSLRDQRHRDL
-1370 EVKSPDTEATPR
+1370 ETKSPDADATPR
-1382 TEHMSELLG
+1382 APSVSELAG
-1391 VWECLETHARAEDA
+1391 VWECMQAHARAEDA

-1438 SEQALR
+1438 SEQALK

-1478 AEVQRLKEELDS
+1478 AEVQRLKEELES

-1495 IRVKQNLEE
+1495 LRVKQNLEE
-1504 REKLHN
+1504 REKLHD

-1518 SCNPKDKVVILER
+1518 SCNPKDKVIILER
-1531 ELSAAQ
+1531 ELSTAQ
-1537 SRIAQLEGLASS
+1537 SRIGQLESLARS
-1549 LEKDKEE
+1549 LEKDKEQ
-1556 LLINIRDHQRAL
+1556 LHTAIRDHQRAL

-1624 ELKGHNVSLTGA
+1624 ELKGHNTSITGA
-1636 PYADTTKEKILN
+1636 HIADTTKERTLN
-1648 RTLPPELDKPNMS
+1648 RTLPPELEKANMS
-1661 SLNIEFTDH
+1661 SLNLEYIDH
-1670 FELPGYTPRADSLP
+1670 FDLPGFTPRADSLP

-1691 NKELLKQYKR
+1691 NKDLLKQYKR

-1712 TKHAQIIQDN
+1712 MKHAQIVQDN

-1792 ELETCKS
+1792 ELDNCKS
-1799 DLKNAEEQLCEF
+1799 ELKNAEEQLCEF

-1845 FSSNKKLLEQRLAEL
+1845 FSSNKKLLEQRLGEL

-1888 AKEKRNLTNKMTE
+1888 AKEKRTLTNRMTE
-1901 LEVKIDELQSR
+1901 LEVKIDELQSK
-1912 NNALEKYESENH
+1912 NNALEKYEND
-1924 QMREK
+1924 K

-1964 NDKTEEFDN
+1964 NDKTEELDN

-1978 EEKSNELFHIQDTV
+1978 EEKSNEVFNLQDTV
-1992 EALNRDVAKLNEEN
+1992 DALHRDISKLNEEN
-2006 ENLNT
+2006 DKLNT

-2026 QENASLKLQSN
+2026 QENASMKLQSN
-2037 ETELVRVNSLNNE
+2037 ESELARVNSLNNE
-2050 LTAKI
+2050 LTTKI

-2076 EDINAFHDEIA
+2076 EDINAFHEEIA

-2093 KMVSRSPSPRNKSG
+2093 KMVSRSPSPKNKSG

-2121 KQLVKIRKQISLLQH
+2121 KQLTKIRKQISLLQH

-2155 KLDVTELRNSLS
+2155 KLDVTELRNNLS
-2167 QAGKQAADSEAANT
+2167 QANKQTSDKELDNVQ
-2181 ELRQHADSLQH
+2181 LRQHADSLQRD
-2192 EIQHLAA
+2192 IMQHVA
-2199 EKDQLAQQLDAV
+2199 EKEQLALRLQAV
-2211 VARMREESNV
+2211 EDRIREESNV
-2221 GELKNK
+2221 SELKNK
-2227 LRLKVE
+2227 LRQKVE
-2233 RCQELEAELEN
+2233 RCQELEVELEN
-2244 LRELVDRLRL
+2244 LRELVDRLRI
-2254 SPGREVRTT
+2254 SPGREVPQ
-2263 MESQRAVAVRSPT
+2263 SSDRALAVRSPT

-2324 SIHSSSSDRVNR
+2324 SIHSSSSDRLNR
-2336 LRSENDKLVMQV
+2336 LRTENDKLTMQV

-2365 NRVRDKLVS
+2365 NRVRDKLVQ
-2374 DWQASR
+2374 DWQTCK
-2380 LRFEAERDNCSR
+2380 LRYDAERDNAGR
-2392 LQLLLDTHKHT
+2392 LQLLLDAQRDT
-2403 AESLQNQDSN
+2403 AHSLQSQDSN
-2413 MIQILKKRLEAA
+2413 MIQILKKRLEAS

-2436 QQTRARLAQLERQA
+2436 QESRARLAQLQRQA
-2450 LDTAN
+2450 LDTT
-2455 HSDPLT
+2455 DPKH
-2461 AQLNHEREN
+2461 AQLQHEIEN
-2470 SERLKGELS
+2470 NERLKGEVS

-2486 VERTRYGD
+2486 VERSRMMD
-2494 LQAMLD
+2494 VQAMLD
-2500 HSRLQAEREMN
+2500 HARLQYERELN
-2511 ARNDQCAALKSE
+2511 ARNEHCSALKTE
-2523 LAEIKRLKHEAGV
+2523 LAEIKRLKHDAGV
-2536 QLVRSQELIST
+2536 QLLRSKELINTQST
-2547 QASTIA
+2547 TIA
-2553 QLEKKLNSGVH
+2553 ELERKLASSQNH
-2564 YRPVTDALTEIE
+2564 RPVVDALTEIE
-2576 STKSELSRELAT
+2576 STKSELSRELAA
-2588 LKKCL
+2588 LKRCL
-2593 LESSSPELVALRQEK
+2593 ATGSGGSPRQRRAAVDAHTQTAPAQTAPAQTAPEQTATSS
-2608 QQLSAQ
+2608 
-2614 LESLQRQQQQECSQR
+2614 
-2629 HDERDQAIRYLH
+2629 DDRDHAIRYLH

-2665 AGYTEFEKN
+2665 AGYTEFEK
-2674 LRLPSTRTPE
+2674 RLPVLRAPE
-2684 VSKGKKRFKCIV
+2684 VSKGKKRFKCIATA
-2696 SVVIVVLRMGF
+2696 VVIVVRMGF

-2718 SANCI
+2718 SAHCI
-2723 LRAPRPETRPT
+2723 LRAPPHA
-2734 TPATPITP
+2734 TPAP
-2742 NNQQAYA
+2742 NSQYG
-2749 AGTPRTRAPASVPA
+2749 GTSPPARERGPPASA
-2763 RAPAESLARRV
+2763 RAAPDTLARRV
-2774 LKHDLRLHLPPSPGL
+2774 LKHEMRLNLPASPGL
-2789 ADFARRSPYTT
+2789 GDFVRRSPYTP
-2800 NSPNDDPFILSSPRG
+2800 NSPQNDPFILSSPRG

>member
-1 MDEPHQSTPHT
+1 MDDPHQSPPHT
-12 SEKKNIL
+12 SEIKNIL

-26 QIPTVGS
+26 QIPTIGS
-33 ATNESE
+33 VTNEIE
-39 TGIEASGNT
+39 TGIEARENT
-48 EENLIS
+48 EENPIS
-54 HDVDDSKTESISEH
+54 HDVEDSKTESISEH
-68 IPSKIEYSTDSDH
+68 IPSKIEYSTDSEH
-81 ASRSQG
+81 ASRTQG
-87 LLKIE
+87 LLKVE
-92 PVQEKTSKNSSVN
+92 PEQEKASKHSSLN
-105 VPTPHSPTSE
+105 ILFPHSPTSE
-115 GPSTQDPSKVSLS
+115 NLSTQDPSKVSLS
-128 LPLDVNAVSDIQLLS
+128 LPLDVNAVSDIHLLS
-143 EGSPV
+143 EESPV
-148 NLPLLSDLCKE
+148 NLVPLSDVSKE
-159 NSEKPLDMPDANV
+159 TQEKSHISEERAV
-172 QSSEQDIPNLSP
+172 SSVHDTPNLTP
-184 RSDKYLDSLND
+184 RSGNYLDSLND

-201 GSLLD
+201 DLSLQD
-206 SAENSDKIDSPGKVS
+206 SGDNSDKIDSPGKVS
-221 SGSEEIIKLDIRGQ
+221 SGSEEIIKLDIRGR
-235 GVPKFPF
+235 GAPKFPF

-256 TVIDSEVEPIPV
+256 TVIDSNVEPIPV
-268 FSNLLSP
+268 FPNLLSP

-281 DSVKIEEV
+281 DNMKVEEV
-289 FDDQEVSKDPSPE
+289 FDDQEEFKEPSPD
-302 KSPLSAEK
+302 KSLQLSPEK
-310 ESLSSNKS
+310 ESLSSDKS
-318 LELSPERQISL
+318 LGLSPERQSL

-337 SPDKQSLSSDKIEA
+337 SPDKQSLSSDKVEA

-368 SDKPE
+368 YDKPE
-373 ESSMPK
+373 ETSMPK
-379 SIPLEETMSF
+379 SMAPEETMSF
-389 STMTDYKTIC
+389 STLTDYKTIC
-399 EEYHVKLVHLE
+399 EEYHVK
-410 DAITQRDELIEE
+410 
-422 LTISLQRSVREREDL
+422 RSVRERDDL

-446 EVQNLQHMMAEN
+446 EVQNLQHIVGERSQ
-458 SEHDTVKGQLSDFVK
+458 SEHDTVKAQLSDFMK
-473 YQSMIKDDS
+473 YQSLIKDDS

-507 EEIVIN
+507 EEIVVN

-534 KITTIINKFDSY
+534 KLTTIIQKFDSY
-546 IEENLRNKLRESV
+546 IEENLRNKLRESL

-566 IGKMRIDNDT
+566 IAKMRIDNDT
-576 EIKELEAQL
+576 EIKELESQL
-585 QQDKQAYSV
+585 QQDKQAFTV
-594 ETRRLRELLASVKA
+594 EMRRLRELLASVKA
-608 GSADVE
+608 GNADID

-619 LHIKHEKEM
+619 LDIKHEKEM

-662 ATSLDAPPDAA
+662 ATSLDAPTDAA

-679 RTRSMQLPTRRPEW
+679 RTRSVQLPSLSLESS
-693 TQHEQSPGQCKKCEQ
+693 QLEQSLRQVCKKYEQ
-708 QMDELKA
+708 QIDELKA
-715 EHVAYINEL
+715 EHVAYVNEL

-741 LKAHIQTAENTEA
+741 LKAHIQTAENTET

-787 QEVVN
+787 QEVVT

-826 ASKSAEKECSSLRD
+826 AVKSQGEKECSSLRD

-849 KQRRNISFDQNRQL
+849 KTRRNISFDQNRQL

-904 QLLARLVPGDNDTL
+904 QLLARLIPGEHDTII
-918 NEEESRPTT
+918 EEESRAST
-927 PNVSG
+927 PNLSG
-932 ELNHSVV
+932 ELNQSLV
-939 SRSGRHVHF
+939 SRSGKHVHF

-958 LDEESIVN
+958 LDEEGIVN
-966 FLQQQ
+966 FLQHQ

-1005 RIRPDTSNMLE
+1005 RVRADSSNMLE

-1021 TELVHDL
+1021 TELVHEL
-1028 DNKENCDNC
+1028 DAKQNCDNC

-1086 PQLCSLPPRSR
+1086 TALGSLGTRAR
-1097 PAPTSAQSLDGSA
+1097 PTPAATHSLDGSC

-1119 DIDSLQKERDDLHQQ
+1119 DIDSLTKERDDLHQQ

-1151 QAAER
+1151 QASER

-1161 EFARRLQD
+1161 EFARRLQE
-1169 LRDENT
+1169 LRDENA

-1189 EMHCLR
+1189 EMHGLR
-1195 LTYCNCREHDKHVEQ
+1195 LTYCNCREHDAHVEQ
-1210 LEAQTREMNQII
+1210 LETQTREMNQII

-1233 DQLKASDEKVVLL
+1233 DELKAAEEKITLL
-1246 RDIIGN
+1246 RDIIAN
-1252 LESQLEQKTTH
+1252 LEIQLEQKTVH

-1292 ESLKSERMEQS
+1292 ESLRSERVEQS
-1303 DVVCVKCSQE
+1303 DVVCVKCGQE
-1313 DVKISELMERVK
+1313 EEKHSELLERVK
-1325 EQCQYLEDRI
+1325 EQCHYLEEMI
-1335 HRRTRAL
+1335 HRRTRKM
-1342 ERVHE
+1342 ERIHE
-1347 QCSTSCSEPSED
+1347 VCSTSCSEPSED
-1359 VSLRDQRHRHL
+1359 VSLRDQRHRNL
-1370 EVKSPDTEATPR
+1370 EVKSPETDNTPR
-1382 TEHMSELLG
+1382 SDRMCELVG
-1391 VWECLETHARAEDA
+1391 VWECFDTHARAEDA

-1438 SEQALR
+1438 SEQALK
-1444 ISSLSARLQQQRN
+1444 ISSLSARLTQQRN

-1478 AEVQRLKEELDS
+1478 AEVQRLKEELES

-1495 IRVKQNLEE
+1495 ARVKQNLEE
-1504 REKLHN
+1504 REKLHD

-1518 SCNPKDKVVILER
+1518 SCNPKDKVIILER
-1531 ELSAAQ
+1531 ELSTAQ
-1537 SRIAQLEGLASS
+1537 SRIAQLESLARS

-1556 LLINIRDHQRAL
+1556 LQVTIRDHQRTL
-1568 AEKEDQLQE
+1568 AEKENQLQE
-1577 LLALKL
+1577 LLELKL
-1583 DEDNQKEEN
+1583 DEEDQKEEN

-1624 ELKGHNVSLTGA
+1624 ELKGHNASLTGA
-1636 PYADTTKEKILN
+1636 PYADTTKEKTLN
-1648 RTLPPELDKPNMS
+1648 RTLPPELEKANMS
-1661 SLNIEFTDH
+1661 SLHIEYIDH
-1670 FELPGYTPRADSLP
+1670 FDLPGYTPRADSLP

-1701 NVNETTMFGIE
+1701 NVNETTMFGGE
-1712 TKHAQIIQDN
+1712 MKHAQVIQDN
-1722 CSMYPNRDANDSK
+1722 CSMYPNRDVNDSK
-1735 DLSVEPKKINFSLET
+1735 DNTVEPKKINFSLEA
-1750 TDNKTHNDF
+1750 TDNKTHNDY

-1780 TQLKHEIKKSRT
+1780 TQLKHEIKKSRS
-1792 ELETCKS
+1792 ELENCKS
-1799 DLKNAEEQLCEF
+1799 ELKNAEEQLCEF

-1845 FSSNKKLLEQRLAEL
+1845 FSSNKKLLEQRLTEL

-1912 NNALEKYESENH
+1912 NNALEKFEDENH

-1929 VNELQKLQQL
+1929 INELQKLQQL

-1964 NDKTEEFDN
+1964 NDKTEELDN

-1978 EEKSNELFHIQDTV
+1978 EEKSNELFHLQDTV
-1992 EALNRDVAKLNEEN
+1992 DALNRDVAKLNEEN
-2006 ENLNT
+2006 DKLNT

-2037 ETELVRVNSLNNE
+2037 ESELVRVNSLNSE

-2076 EDINAFHDEIA
+2076 EDINAFHEEIA

-2093 KMVSRSPSPRNKSG
+2093 KMVSRSPSPRSKSG
-2107 DERKSL
+2107 DEKKSL
-2113 DRQASNDK
+2113 DRQASSDK

-2155 KLDVTELRNSLS
+2155 KLDVTELRNNLS
-2167 QAGKQAADSEAANT
+2167 QANKLCADKDADTA
-2181 ELRQHADSLQH
+2181 ELRQHTDSLQH
-2192 EIQHLAA
+2192 EIQQLTA
-2199 EKDQLAQQLDAV
+2199 EKEQLAQQLETV
-2211 VARMREESNV
+2211 VARLREESNV

-2227 LRLKVE
+2227 LRQKVE
-2233 RCQELEAELEN
+2233 RCQELEVELEN
-2244 LRELVDRLRL
+2244 LRELVDRVRV
-2254 SPGREVRTT
+2254 SPT
-2263 MESQRAVAVRSPT
+2263 RAAAQNTDTARALAVRSPT

-2324 SIHSSSSDRVNR
+2324 SIHSSSSDRINR
-2336 LRSENDKLVMQV
+2336 LRSENDKLLMQV

-2354 LKDKDALIAEL
+2354 LRDKDALITEL
-2365 NRVRDKLVS
+2365 NRVRDKLVQ
-2374 DWQASR
+2374 DWQTSK
-2380 LRFEAERDNCSR
+2380 LRYEAERDNCGR
-2392 LQLLLDTHKHT
+2392 LSLLLDTHKQT

-2436 QQTRARLAQLERQA
+2436 QQARARLAQLERQL
-2450 LDTAN
+2450 LDSAQHN
-2455 HSDPLT
+2455 DPVKS
-2461 AQLNHEREN
+2461 QLHHEMEN
-2470 SERLKGELS
+2470 SERLKGEVS

-2486 VERTRYGD
+2486 VERSRYQD

-2511 ARNDQCAALKSE
+2511 ARNEQCNALKNE
-2523 LAEIKRLKHEAGV
+2523 LAELKRLKHDAGV
-2536 QLVRSQELIST
+2536 QLLRAKELIST
-2547 QASTIA
+2547 QSYTISE
-2553 QLEKKLNSGVH
+2553 LEKKLSSNMNH
-2564 YRPVTDALTEIE
+2564 KPVTDALTEIE
-2576 STKSELSRELAT
+2576 STKTELARELAT

-2593 LESSSPELVALRQEK
+2593 VDTHSPELLALRADK
-2608 QQLSAQ
+2608 LQLTAK
-2614 LESLQRQQQQECSQR
+2614 LESLEREARARTAPAQP
-2629 HDERDQAIRYLH
+2629 DERDQAIRYLH

-2665 AGYTEFEKN
+2665 SGYTELEKN
-2674 LRLPSTRTPE
+2674 LRLTSSRVPE
-2684 VSKGKKRFKCIV
+2684 HSKGKKRFKCIATV
-2696 SVVIVVLRMGF
+2696 VVIVLRMGF

-2723 LRAPRPETRPT
+2723 LRTSRTDNNLVRTPSQPACGSSPPARERPAPPV
-2734 TPATPITP
+2734 
-2742 NNQQAYA
+2742 
-2749 AGTPRTRAPASVPA
+2749 SA
-2763 RAPAESLARRV
+2763 RAPADSLARRV
-2774 LKHDLRLHLPPSPGL
+2774 LKHDMRLNLPASPALG
-2789 ADFARRSPYTT
+2789 DFVRRSPYSA
-2800 NSPNDDPFILSSPRG
+2800 NSPHDDPFILSSPRG

-2831 LNHAMDASRDVP
+2831 LNHAMDAARDVP

>member
-1 MDEPHQSTPHT
+1 MDDPHQILPNT
-12 SEKKNIL
+12 SEIKNIL

-33 ATNESE
+33 VTNDTE
-39 TGIEASGNT
+39 TDIQPTETT
-48 EENLIS
+48 EENTIS
-54 HDVDDSKTESISEH
+54 HDGQESKTESISEH

-81 ASRSQG
+81 ASRTQD
-87 LLKIE
+87 LLRVE
-92 PVQEKTSKNSSVN
+92 PEEEKAAKNSSLN
-105 VPTPHSPTSE
+105 FPVPCSPVSDN
-115 GPSTQDPSKVSLS
+115 PSTQDPSKVSLS
-128 LPLDVNAVSDIQLLS
+128 LPLDVNAVSDIHLLS
-143 EGSPV
+143 EESPV
-148 NLPLLSDLCKE
+148 NLALSSDLSKDTHDKSQMSDQ
-159 NSEKPLDMPDANV
+159 NVPLSKHDT
-172 QSSEQDIPNLSP
+172 PNLSP
-184 RSDKYLDSLND
+184 RSDKYHDSLNE

-201 GSLLD
+201 DVSQHD
-206 SAENSDKIDSPGKVS
+206 SADISDKIDSPEKVS

-242 PSAKIIFGPPPEGG
+242 PAAKIIFGPPPEGG
-256 TVIDSEVEPIPV
+256 TVIDSNVEPIPV
-268 FSNLLSP
+268 FPNLLSP

-281 DSVKIEEV
+281 DSLKVEEV
-289 FDDQEVSKDPSPE
+289 FDDQGASKNPSPD
-302 KSPLSAEK
+302 KSLHLSPEK
-310 ESLSSNKS
+310 ESLSSDKT
-318 LELSPERQISL
+318 LPLSAEQVSL

-368 SDKPE
+368 YDKPE

-379 SIPLEETMSF
+379 SMLPEETMSF

-422 LTISLQRSVREREDL
+422 LTISLQRSVRERDGL
-437 RHENDHLTN
+437 RHENEHLTN
-446 EVQNLQHMMAEN
+446 EVQNLQHIVGERSH
-458 SEHDTVKGQLSDFVK
+458 SEHDTVKAQLSDFIK
-473 YQSMIKDDS
+473 YQSLLKDDS
-482 TKFYSAIMSGGSSIQ
+482 TKFYSAVMSGGSSLQ

-513 YSKSDLRSSDVS
+513 YSKSDLRMSDAS
-525 DEFQTGFEN
+525 DEFQTGFEE
-534 KITTIINKFDSY
+534 KLTTIINKFDSY
-546 IEENLRNKLRESV
+546 IEENLRNKLRESL

-566 IGKMRIDNDT
+566 IGKMRIENDT

-585 QQDKQAYSV
+585 QSDKQAYTV

-608 GSADVE
+608 GNADIE

-619 LHIKHEKEM
+619 LDIKHEKEM

-643 RSYSEE
+643 RRPQRSYSEE

-656 ASPCGS
+656 VSPCGS
-662 ATSLDAPPDAA
+662 ATSLDAPTDAA
-673 GDCARR
+673 GDHARR
-679 RTRSMQLPTRRPEW
+679 RTRSALLTSLSLESTQL
-693 TQHEQSPGQCKKCEQ
+693 EQSLKHLSKKYEQ
-708 QMDELKA
+708 QIDEMKA
-715 EHVAYINEL
+715 EHVAYVNEL
-724 QATHREAVASL
+724 RATHREAIASL

-741 LKAHIQTAENTEA
+741 LKAHIQTAENTET

-767 EKKMEAQLEQR
+767 EKKMEVQLEAR
-778 LEEVRDEVR
+778 LDEVRDQVR

-821 KIHGD
+821 KIHGET
-826 ASKSAEKECSSLRD
+826 AKSHAEKECSSLRD

-849 KQRRNISFDQNRQL
+849 KQRRNLSFDQNRQL

-904 QLLARLVPGDNDTL
+904 QLLARLIPGENDTFI
-918 NEEESRPTT
+918 EEESRPTT
-927 PNVSG
+927 PNLST
-932 ELNHSVV
+932 ELNQSLV
-939 SRSGRHVHF
+939 SRSGKHVHF
-948 APDLNAILTD
+948 APDLNALLTD
-958 LDEESIVN
+958 LDEEGIVN

-971 RDLSADIKKELEN
+971 RDLSADIKKELES

-1005 RIRPDTSNMLE
+1005 RIRRDTGNMLE

-1021 TELVHDL
+1021 TELVQEL
-1028 DNKENCDNC
+1028 DSKQNCDNC

-1069 AQLMTSGEV
+1069 AQLMTSGDV

-1086 PQLCSLPPRSR
+1086 PQPGSGPCRAR
-1097 PAPTSAQSLDGSA
+1097 PQVSPQSLDGAS
-1110 SPRVQRLAH
+1110 SPRLQRLAH
-1119 DIDSLQKERDDLHQQ
+1119 DLDSLQRERDDLVQQ
-1134 LEAANRQLRST
+1134 VKRMTDSPVHKICCEKLEAANRQLRST

-1161 EFARRLQD
+1161 DWARRERD
-1169 LRDENT
+1169 LRDDAA
-1175 RLATRLQNN
+1175 RLTARLQNN

-1189 EMHCLR
+1189 E
-1195 LTYCNCREHDKHVEQ
+1195 VEQ

-1222 TELETRKASTD
+1222 SELETRKTSTD
-1233 DQLKASDEKVVLL
+1233 NELKASEEKVSLL
-1246 RDIIGN
+1246 RDIIAN

-1263 ETEILEQLEQMKN
+1263 ENEILEQLEEMKN
-1276 TIDERD
+1276 TIEERD

-1292 ESLKSERMEQS
+1292 ESLKSERVEHS
-1303 DVVCVKCSQE
+1303 DVVCVKCGQDE
-1313 DVKISELMERVK
+1313 AKAAELMERVK
-1325 EQCQYLEDRI
+1325 EQCQYLEDMV
-1335 HRRTRAL
+1335 HRRTRKM
-1342 ERVHE
+1342 ERIHE
-1347 QCSTSCSEPSED
+1347 VCSTSCSEPSED
-1359 VSLRDQRHRHL
+1359 VSLRDQRHRDL
-1370 EVKSPDTEATPR
+1370 ETKSPDADATPR
-1382 TEHMSELLG
+1382 APSVSELAG
-1391 VWECLETHARAEDA
+1391 VWECMQAHARAEDA

-1438 SEQALR
+1438 SEQALK

-1478 AEVQRLKEELDS
+1478 AEVQRLKEELES

-1495 IRVKQNLEE
+1495 LRVKQNLEE
-1504 REKLHN
+1504 REKLHD

-1518 SCNPKDKVVILER
+1518 SCNPKDKVIILER
-1531 ELSAAQ
+1531 ELSTAQ
-1537 SRIAQLEGLASS
+1537 SRIGQLESLARS
-1549 LEKDKEE
+1549 LEKDKEQ
-1556 LLINIRDHQRAL
+1556 LHTAIRDHQRAL

-1624 ELKGHNVSLTGA
+1624 ELKGHNTSITGA
-1636 PYADTTKEKILN
+1636 HIADTTKERTLN
-1648 RTLPPELDKPNMS
+1648 RTLPPELEKANMS
-1661 SLNIEFTDH
+1661 SLNLEYIDH
-1670 FELPGYTPRADSLP
+1670 FDLPGFTPRADSLP

-1691 NKELLKQYKR
+1691 NKDLLKQYKR

-1712 TKHAQIIQDN
+1712 MKHAQIVQDN

-1792 ELETCKS
+1792 ELDNCKS
-1799 DLKNAEEQLCEF
+1799 ELKNAEEQLCEF

-1845 FSSNKKLLEQRLAEL
+1845 FSSNKKLLEQRLGEL

-1888 AKEKRNLTNKMTE
+1888 AKEKRTLTNRMTE
-1901 LEVKIDELQSR
+1901 LEVKIDELQSK
-1912 NNALEKYESENH
+1912 NNALEKYEND
-1924 QMREK
+1924 K

-1964 NDKTEEFDN
+1964 NDKTEELDN

-1978 EEKSNELFHIQDTV
+1978 EEKSNEVFNLQDTV
-1992 EALNRDVAKLNEEN
+1992 DALHRDISKLNEEN
-2006 ENLNT
+2006 DKLNT

-2026 QENASLKLQSN
+2026 QENASMKLQSN
-2037 ETELVRVNSLNNE
+2037 ESELARVNSLNNE
-2050 LTAKI
+2050 LTTKI

-2076 EDINAFHDEIA
+2076 EDINAFHEEIA

-2093 KMVSRSPSPRNKSG
+2093 KMVSRSPSPKNKSG

-2121 KQLVKIRKQISLLQH
+2121 KQLTKIRKQISLLQH

-2155 KLDVTELRNSLS
+2155 KLDVTELRNNLS
-2167 QAGKQAADSEAANT
+2167 QANKQTSDKELDNVQ
-2181 ELRQHADSLQH
+2181 LRQHADSLQRD
-2192 EIQHLAA
+2192 IMQHVA
-2199 EKDQLAQQLDAV
+2199 EKEQLALRLQAV
-2211 VARMREESNV
+2211 EDRIREESNV
-2221 GELKNK
+2221 SELKNK
-2227 LRLKVE
+2227 LRQKVE
-2233 RCQELEAELEN
+2233 RCQELEVELEN
-2244 LRELVDRLRL
+2244 LRELVDRLRI
-2254 SPGREVRTT
+2254 SPGREVPQ
-2263 MESQRAVAVRSPT
+2263 SSDRALAVRSPT

-2324 SIHSSSSDRVNR
+2324 SIHSSSSDRLNR
-2336 LRSENDKLVMQV
+2336 LRTENDKLTMQV

-2365 NRVRDKLVS
+2365 NRVRDKLVQ
-2374 DWQASR
+2374 DWQTCK
-2380 LRFEAERDNCSR
+2380 LRYDAERDNAGR
-2392 LQLLLDTHKHT
+2392 LQLLLDAQRDT
-2403 AESLQNQDSN
+2403 AHSLQSQDSN
-2413 MIQILKKRLEAA
+2413 MIQILKKRLEAS

-2436 QQTRARLAQLERQA
+2436 QESRARLAQLQRQA
-2450 LDTAN
+2450 LDTT
-2455 HSDPLT
+2455 DPKH
-2461 AQLNHEREN
+2461 AQLQHEIEN
-2470 SERLKGELS
+2470 NERLKGEVS

-2486 VERTRYGD
+2486 VERSRMMD
-2494 LQAMLD
+2494 VQAMLD
-2500 HSRLQAEREMN
+2500 HARLQYERELN
-2511 ARNDQCAALKSE
+2511 ARNEHCSALKTE
-2523 LAEIKRLKHEAGV
+2523 LAEIKRLKHDAGV
-2536 QLVRSQELIST
+2536 QLLRSKELINTQST
-2547 QASTIA
+2547 TIA
-2553 QLEKKLNSGVH
+2553 ELERKLASSQNH
-2564 YRPVTDALTEIE
+2564 RPVVDALTEIE
-2576 STKSELSRELAT
+2576 STKSELSRELAA
-2588 LKKCL
+2588 LKRCL
-2593 LESSSPELVALRQEK
+2593 ATGSGGSPRQRRAAVDAHTQTAPAQTAPAQTAPEQTATSS
-2608 QQLSAQ
+2608 
-2614 LESLQRQQQQECSQR
+2614 
-2629 HDERDQAIRYLH
+2629 DDRDHAIRYLH

-2665 AGYTEFEKN
+2665 AGYTEFEK
-2674 LRLPSTRTPE
+2674 RLPVLRAPE
-2684 VSKGKKRFKCIV
+2684 VSKGKKRFKCIATA
-2696 SVVIVVLRMGF
+2696 VVIVVRMGF

-2718 SANCI
+2718 SAHCI
-2723 LRAPRPETRPT
+2723 LRAPPHA
-2734 TPATPITP
+2734 TPAP
-2742 NNQQAYA
+2742 NSQYG
-2749 AGTPRTRAPASVPA
+2749 GTSPPARERGPPASA
-2763 RAPAESLARRV
+2763 RAAPDTLARRV
-2774 LKHDLRLHLPPSPGL
+2774 LKHEMRLNLPASPGL
-2789 ADFARRSPYTT
+2789 GDFVRRSPYTP
-2800 NSPNDDPFILSSPRG
+2800 NSPQNDPFILSSPRG

>member
-1 MDEPHQSTPHT
+1 MDDPHQILPNT
-12 SEKKNIL
+12 SEIKNIL

-33 ATNESE
+33 VTNDTE
-39 TGIEASGNT
+39 TDIQPTETT
-48 EENLIS
+48 EENTIS
-54 HDVDDSKTESISEH
+54 HDGQESKTESISEH

-81 ASRSQG
+81 ASRTQD
-87 LLKIE
+87 LLRVE
-92 PVQEKTSKNSSVN
+92 PEEEKAAKNSSLN
-105 VPTPHSPTSE
+105 FPVPCSPVSDN
-115 GPSTQDPSKVSLS
+115 PSTQDPSKVSLS
-128 LPLDVNAVSDIQLLS
+128 LPLDVNAVSDIHLLS
-143 EGSPV
+143 EESPV
-148 NLPLLSDLCKE
+148 NLALSSDLSKDTHDKSQMSDQ
-159 NSEKPLDMPDANV
+159 NVPLSKHDT
-172 QSSEQDIPNLSP
+172 PNLSP
-184 RSDKYLDSLND
+184 RSDKYHDSLNE

-201 GSLLD
+201 DVSQHD
-206 SAENSDKIDSPGKVS
+206 SADISDKIDSPEKVS

-242 PSAKIIFGPPPEGG
+242 PAAKIIFGPPPEGG
-256 TVIDSEVEPIPV
+256 TVIDSNVEPIPV
-268 FSNLLSP
+268 FPNLLSP

-281 DSVKIEEV
+281 DSLKVEEV
-289 FDDQEVSKDPSPE
+289 FDDQGASKNPSPD
-302 KSPLSAEK
+302 KSLHLSPEK
-310 ESLSSNKS
+310 ESLSSDKT
-318 LELSPERQISL
+318 LPLSAEQVSL

-368 SDKPE
+368 YDKPE

-379 SIPLEETMSF
+379 SMLPEETMSF

-422 LTISLQRSVREREDL
+422 LTISLQRSVRERDGL
-437 RHENDHLTN
+437 RHENEHLTN
-446 EVQNLQHMMAEN
+446 EVQNLQHIVGERSH
-458 SEHDTVKGQLSDFVK
+458 SEHDTVKAQLSDFIK
-473 YQSMIKDDS
+473 YQSLLKDDS
-482 TKFYSAIMSGGSSIQ
+482 TKFYSAVMSGGSSLQ

-513 YSKSDLRSSDVS
+513 YSKSDLRMSDAS
-525 DEFQTGFEN
+525 DEFQTGFEE
-534 KITTIINKFDSY
+534 KLTTIINKFDSY
-546 IEENLRNKLRESV
+546 IEENLRNKLRESL

-566 IGKMRIDNDT
+566 IGKMRIENDT

-585 QQDKQAYSV
+585 QSDKQAYTV

-608 GSADVE
+608 GNADIE

-619 LHIKHEKEM
+619 LDIKHEKEM

-656 ASPCGS
+656 VSPCGS
-662 ATSLDAPPDAA
+662 ATSLDAPTDAA
-673 GDCARR
+673 GDHARR
-679 RTRSMQLPTRRPEW
+679 RTRSALLTSLSLESTQL
-693 TQHEQSPGQCKKCEQ
+693 EQSLKHLSKKYEQ
-708 QMDELKA
+708 QIDEMKA
-715 EHVAYINEL
+715 EHVAYVNEL
-724 QATHREAVASL
+724 RATHREAIASL

-741 LKAHIQTAENTEA
+741 LKAHIQTAENTET

-767 EKKMEAQLEQR
+767 EKKMEVQLEAR
-778 LEEVRDEVR
+778 LDEVRDQVR

-821 KIHGD
+821 KIHGET
-826 ASKSAEKECSSLRD
+826 AKSHAEKECSSLRD

-849 KQRRNISFDQNRQL
+849 KQRRNLSFDQNRQL

-904 QLLARLVPGDNDTL
+904 QLLARLIPGENDTFI
-918 NEEESRPTT
+918 EEESRPTT
-927 PNVSG
+927 PNLST
-932 ELNHSVV
+932 ELNQSLV
-939 SRSGRHVHF
+939 SRSGKHVHF
-948 APDLNAILTD
+948 APDLNALLTD
-958 LDEESIVN
+958 LDEEGIVN

-971 RDLSADIKKELEN
+971 RDLSADIKKELES

-1005 RIRPDTSNMLE
+1005 RIRRDTGNMLE

-1021 TELVHDL
+1021 TELVQEL
-1028 DNKENCDNC
+1028 DSKQNCDNC

-1069 AQLMTSGEV
+1069 AQLMTSGDV

-1086 PQLCSLPPRSR
+1086 PQPGSGPCRAR
-1097 PAPTSAQSLDGSA
+1097 PQVSPQSLDGAS
-1110 SPRVQRLAH
+1110 SPRLQRLAH
-1119 DIDSLQKERDDLHQQ
+1119 DLDSLQRERDDLVQQ
-1134 LEAANRQLRST
+1134 VKRMTDSPVHKICCEKLEAANRQLRST

-1161 EFARRLQD
+1161 DWARRERD
-1169 LRDENT
+1169 LRDDAA
-1175 RLATRLQNN
+1175 RLTARLQNN

-1189 EMHCLR
+1189 EMHGLR
-1195 LTYCNCREHDKHVEQ
+1195 LAHCNCRQHHAHVEQ

-1222 TELETRKASTD
+1222 SELETRKTSTD
-1233 DQLKASDEKVVLL
+1233 NELKASEEKVSLL
-1246 RDIIGN
+1246 RDIIAN

-1263 ETEILEQLEQMKN
+1263 ENEILEQLEEMKN
-1276 TIDERD
+1276 TIEERD

-1292 ESLKSERMEQS
+1292 ESLKSERVEHS
-1303 DVVCVKCSQE
+1303 DVVCVKCGQDE
-1313 DVKISELMERVK
+1313 AKAAELMERVK
-1325 EQCQYLEDRI
+1325 EQCQYLEDMV
-1335 HRRTRAL
+1335 HRRTRKM
-1342 ERVHE
+1342 ERIHE
-1347 QCSTSCSEPSED
+1347 VCSTSCSEPSED
-1359 VSLRDQRHRHL
+1359 VSLRDQRHRDL
-1370 EVKSPDTEATPR
+1370 ETKSPDADATPR
-1382 TEHMSELLG
+1382 APSVSELAG
-1391 VWECLETHARAEDA
+1391 VWECMQAHARAEDA

-1438 SEQALR
+1438 SEQALK

-1478 AEVQRLKEELDS
+1478 AEVQRLKEELES

-1495 IRVKQNLEE
+1495 LRVKQNLEE
-1504 REKLHN
+1504 REKLHD

-1518 SCNPKDKVVILER
+1518 SCNPKDKVIILER
-1531 ELSAAQ
+1531 ELSTAQ
-1537 SRIAQLEGLASS
+1537 SRIGQLESLARS
-1549 LEKDKEE
+1549 LEKDKEQ
-1556 LLINIRDHQRAL
+1556 LHTAIRDHQRAL

-1624 ELKGHNVSLTGA
+1624 ELKGHNTSITGA
-1636 PYADTTKEKILN
+1636 HIADTTKERTLN
-1648 RTLPPELDKPNMS
+1648 RTLPPELEKANMS
-1661 SLNIEFTDH
+1661 SLNLEYIDH
-1670 FELPGYTPRADSLP
+1670 FDLPGFTPRADSLP

-1691 NKELLKQYKR
+1691 NKDLLKQYKR

-1712 TKHAQIIQDN
+1712 MKHAQIVQDN

-1792 ELETCKS
+1792 ELDNCKS
-1799 DLKNAEEQLCEF
+1799 ELKNAEEQLCEF

-1845 FSSNKKLLEQRLAEL
+1845 FSSNKKLLEQRLGEL

-1888 AKEKRNLTNKMTE
+1888 AKEKRTLTNRMTE
-1901 LEVKIDELQSR
+1901 LEVKIDELQSK
-1912 NNALEKYESENH
+1912 NNALEKYEND
-1924 QMREK
+1924 K

-1964 NDKTEEFDN
+1964 NDKTEELDN

-1978 EEKSNELFHIQDTV
+1978 EEKSNEVFNLQDTV
-1992 EALNRDVAKLNEEN
+1992 DALHRDISKLNEEN
-2006 ENLNT
+2006 DKLNT

-2026 QENASLKLQSN
+2026 QENASMKLQSN
-2037 ETELVRVNSLNNE
+2037 ESELARVNSLNNE
-2050 LTAKI
+2050 LTTKI

-2076 EDINAFHDEIA
+2076 EDINAFHEEIA

-2093 KMVSRSPSPRNKSG
+2093 KMVSRSPSPKNKSG

-2121 KQLVKIRKQISLLQH
+2121 KQLTKIRKQISLLQH

-2155 KLDVTELRNSLS
+2155 KLDVTELRNNLS
-2167 QAGKQAADSEAANT
+2167 QANKQTSDKELDNVQ
-2181 ELRQHADSLQH
+2181 LRQHADSLQRD
-2192 EIQHLAA
+2192 IMQHVA
-2199 EKDQLAQQLDAV
+2199 EKEQLALRLQAV
-2211 VARMREESNV
+2211 EDRIREESNV
-2221 GELKNK
+2221 SELKNK
-2227 LRLKVE
+2227 LRQKVE
-2233 RCQELEAELEN
+2233 RCQELEVELEN
-2244 LRELVDRLRL
+2244 LRELVDRLRI
-2254 SPGREVRTT
+2254 SPGREVPQ
-2263 MESQRAVAVRSPT
+2263 SSDRALAVRSPT

-2324 SIHSSSSDRVNR
+2324 SIHSSSSDRLNR
-2336 LRSENDKLVMQV
+2336 LRTENDKLTMQV

-2365 NRVRDKLVS
+2365 NRVRDKLVQ
-2374 DWQASR
+2374 DWQTCK
-2380 LRFEAERDNCSR
+2380 LRYDAERDNAGR
-2392 LQLLLDTHKHT
+2392 LQLLLDAQRDT
-2403 AESLQNQDSN
+2403 AHSLQSQDSN
-2413 MIQILKKRLEAA
+2413 MIQILKKRLEAS

-2436 QQTRARLAQLERQA
+2436 QESRARLAQLQRQA
-2450 LDTAN
+2450 LDTT
-2455 HSDPLT
+2455 DPKH
-2461 AQLNHEREN
+2461 AQLQHEIEN
-2470 SERLKGELS
+2470 NERLKGEVS

-2486 VERTRYGD
+2486 VERSRMMD
-2494 LQAMLD
+2494 VQAMLD
-2500 HSRLQAEREMN
+2500 HARLQYERELN
-2511 ARNDQCAALKSE
+2511 ARNEHCSALKTE
-2523 LAEIKRLKHEAGV
+2523 LAEIKRLKHDAGV
-2536 QLVRSQELIST
+2536 QLLRSKELINTQST
-2547 QASTIA
+2547 TIA
-2553 QLEKKLNSGVH
+2553 ELERKLASSQNH
-2564 YRPVTDALTEIE
+2564 RPVVDALTEIE
-2576 STKSELSRELAT
+2576 STKSELSRELAA
-2588 LKKCL
+2588 LKRCL
-2593 LESSSPELVALRQEK
+2593 ATGSGGSPRQRRAAVDAHTQTAPAQTAPAQTAPEQTATSS
-2608 QQLSAQ
+2608 
-2614 LESLQRQQQQECSQR
+2614 
-2629 HDERDQAIRYLH
+2629 DDRDHAIRYLH

-2665 AGYTEFEKN
+2665 AGYTEFEK
-2674 LRLPSTRTPE
+2674 RLPVLRAPE
-2684 VSKGKKRFKCIV
+2684 VSKGKKRFKCIATA
-2696 SVVIVVLRMGF
+2696 VVIVVRMGF

-2718 SANCI
+2718 SAHCI
-2723 LRAPRPETRPT
+2723 LRAPPHA
-2734 TPATPITP
+2734 TPAP
-2742 NNQQAYA
+2742 NSQYG
-2749 AGTPRTRAPASVPA
+2749 GTSPPARERGPPASA
-2763 RAPAESLARRV
+2763 RAAPDTLARRV
-2774 LKHDLRLHLPPSPGL
+2774 LKHEMRLNLPASPGL
-2789 ADFARRSPYTT
+2789 GDFVRRSPYTP
-2800 NSPNDDPFILSSPRG
+2800 NSPQNDPFILSSPRG

>member
-1 MDEPHQSTPHT
+1 MDDPQQSAPHT
-12 SEKKNIL
+12 SEIKNIL

-26 QIPTVGS
+26 QILTIGS
-33 ATNESE
+33 VTNETEPGIDPSE
-39 TGIEASGNT
+39 NT
-48 EENLIS
+48 EENPIS
-54 HDVDDSKTESISEH
+54 HDVEDSKTESISEH

-81 ASRSQG
+81 ASKTQG
-87 LLKIE
+87 LLKVE
-92 PVQEKTSKNSSVN
+92 PEQEKASKHSSLN
-105 VPTPHSPTSE
+105 IPFPQSPTSDNL
-115 GPSTQDPSKVSLS
+115 STQDPSKVSLS
-128 LPLDVNAVSDIQLLS
+128 LPLDVNAVSDIHLLS
-143 EGSPV
+143 EESPV
-148 NLPLLSDLCKE
+148 NLVPLSDLSKE
-159 NSEKPLDMPDANV
+159 THEKSHISEERAPSGDHDT
-172 QSSEQDIPNLSP
+172 PNLTP
-184 RSDKYLDSLND
+184 RSDNYMDSLND

-201 GSLLD
+201 DLSLHD
-206 SAENSDKIDSPGKVS
+206 SADNSDKIDSPDKVS

-235 GVPKFPF
+235 AAPKFPF

-256 TVIDSEVEPIPV
+256 TVIDSNVEPIPV
-268 FSNLLSP
+268 FPNLLSP

-281 DSVKIEEV
+281 DNIKVEEV
-289 FDDQEVSKDPSPE
+289 FFDQEESKEPSPD
-302 KSPLSAEK
+302 KSLQLSPEK
-310 ESLSSNKS
+310 ESLSSKS
-318 LELSPERQISL
+318 LGLSPERQSL

-337 SPDKQSLSSDKIEA
+337 SPDKQSLSSDKVEA

-368 SDKPE
+368 YDKPE
-373 ESSMPK
+373 ETSMPK
-379 SIPLEETMSF
+379 SMAPEETMSF
-389 STMTDYKTIC
+389 STLTDYKTIC

-422 LTISLQRSVREREDL
+422 LTISLQRSVRERDDL

-446 EVQNLQHMMAEN
+446 EVQNLQHVIGERSQ
-458 SEHDTVKGQLSDFVK
+458 SEHDTVKAQLSDFMK
-473 YQSMIKDDS
+473 YQSLIKDDS

-534 KITTIINKFDSY
+534 KLTTIIQKFDSY
-546 IEENLRNKLRESV
+546 IEENLRNKLRESL

-576 EIKELEAQL
+576 EIKELESQL
-585 QQDKQAYSV
+585 QQDKQAYAV
-594 ETRRLRELLASVKA
+594 EMRRLRELLASVKA
-608 GSADVE
+608 GNADID

-619 LHIKHEKEM
+619 LDIKHEKEM

-662 ATSLDAPPDAA
+662 AASLDAPTDAA

-679 RTRSMQLPTRRPEW
+679 RTRSVQLPSLSLES
-693 TQHEQSPGQCKKCEQ
+693 TQLDQSLKQVCKKYEQ
-708 QMDELKA
+708 QLDELKA
-715 EHVAYINEL
+715 EHVAYVNEL
-724 QATHREAVASL
+724 QATHREAIASL

-741 LKAHIQTAENTEA
+741 LKAHIQTAENTET

-826 ASKSAEKECSSLRD
+826 AVKSQGERECSSLRD
-840 ELSVGEDKW
+840 ELSVSEDKW
-849 KQRRNISFDQNRQL
+849 KTRRNISFDQNRQL

-904 QLLARLVPGDNDTL
+904 QLLARLVPGEHDTII
-918 NEEESRPTT
+918 EEDSRAST
-927 PNVSG
+927 PNLSG
-932 ELNHSVV
+932 ELNQSLV
-939 SRSGRHVHF
+939 SRSGKHVHF

-958 LDEESIVN
+958 LDEEGIVN
-966 FLQQQ
+966 FLQHQ

-1005 RIRPDTSNMLE
+1005 RIRADTSNMLE

-1021 TELVHDL
+1021 TELVNDL
-1028 DNKENCDNC
+1028 DAKQNCDNC

-1086 PQLCSLPPRSR
+1086 PQLGSLCTRTR
-1097 PAPTSAQSLDGSA
+1097 AAPSATHSLDGSC

-1161 EFARRLQD
+1161 EFARRLAE

-1189 EMHCLR
+1189 E
-1195 LTYCNCREHDKHVEQ
+1195 VEQ

-1222 TELETRKASTD
+1222 SELETRKASTD
-1233 DQLKASDEKVVLL
+1233 DELKASEEKITLL
-1246 RDIIGN
+1246 RDIIAN
-1252 LESQLEQKTTH
+1252 LEIQLEQKTVH
-1263 ETEILEQLEQMKN
+1263 ETEILEELKQMKN
-1276 TIDERD
+1276 TIEERD
-1282 SKMRTLLGEL
+1282 SKMRTLVGEL
-1292 ESLKSERMEQS
+1292 ESLRSERVEQS
-1303 DVVCVKCSQE
+1303 DVVCVKCGQE
-1313 DVKISELMERVK
+1313 EDKHAELLEKVK
-1325 EQCQYLEDRI
+1325 EQCHYLEEMI
-1335 HRRTRAL
+1335 HRRTRKM
-1342 ERVHE
+1342 ERIHE
-1347 QCSTSCSEPSED
+1347 VCSTSCSEPSED
-1359 VSLRDQRHRHL
+1359 VSLRDQRHRNL
-1370 EVKSPDTEATPR
+1370 EVKSPDTDTTPR
-1382 TEHMSELLG
+1382 SDRLCELVG
-1391 VWECLETHARAEDA
+1391 VWECFDTHARAEDA

-1438 SEQALR
+1438 SEQALK

-1464 QATSQLS
+1464 QATSQLT

-1478 AEVQRLKEELDS
+1478 AEVQRLKEELES

-1495 IRVKQNLEE
+1495 ARLKQNLEE
-1504 REKLHN
+1504 RDKLHD

-1518 SCNPKDKVVILER
+1518 SCNPKDKVIILER
-1531 ELSAAQ
+1531 ELSTAQ
-1537 SRIAQLEGLASS
+1537 SRIAQLESLARS

-1556 LLINIRDHQRAL
+1556 LQITIRDHQRTL
-1568 AEKEDQLQE
+1568 AEKENQLQE
-1577 LLALKL
+1577 LLELKL

-1624 ELKGHNVSLTGA
+1624 ELKGQNVSLTGA
-1636 PYADTTKEKILN
+1636 PYADITKEKTLN
-1648 RTLPPELDKPNMS
+1648 RTLPPELEKANMS
-1661 SLNIEFTDH
+1661 SLHIEYIDH
-1670 FELPGYTPRADSLP
+1670 FDLPGFTPRADSLP

-1691 NKELLKQYKR
+1691 NKELLKEYKR
-1701 NVNETTMFGIE
+1701 NVNETTMFGGE
-1712 TKHAQIIQDN
+1712 MKHAQVIQDN
-1722 CSMYPNRDANDSK
+1722 CSMYPNRDVNDSK
-1735 DLSVEPKKINFSLET
+1735 DLSVEPKKINFSLEA

-1780 TQLKHEIKKSRT
+1780 TQLKHEIKKSKS
-1792 ELETCKS
+1792 ELENCKS
-1799 DLKNAEEQLCEF
+1799 ELKNAEEQLCEF

-1912 NNALEKYESENH
+1912 NNALEKYETENH
-1924 QMREK
+1924 QMRDK
-1929 VNELQKLQQL
+1929 INELQKLQQL

-1964 NDKTEEFDN
+1964 NDKTEELDN

-1978 EEKSNELFHIQDTV
+1978 EEKSNELFHLQDTV

-2006 ENLNT
+2006 DKLNT

-2037 ETELVRVNSLNNE
+2037 ESELVRVNSLNTE

-2076 EDINAFHDEIA
+2076 EDINAFHEEIA

-2093 KMVSRSPSPRNKSG
+2093 KMVSRSPSPRSKSG

-2113 DRQASNDK
+2113 DRQASSDK

-2155 KLDVTELRNSLS
+2155 KLDVTELRNNLS
-2167 QAGKQAADSEAANT
+2167 QANKQSADKDAENA
-2181 ELRQHADSLQH
+2181 ELKQHADSLQH
-2192 EIQHLAA
+2192 EIQQLVA
-2199 EKDQLAQQLDAV
+2199 EKDQLAQQLETV
-2211 VARMREESNV
+2211 VARLREESNV

-2227 LRLKVE
+2227 LRQKVE
-2233 RCQELEAELEN
+2233 RCQELEVELEN
-2244 LRELVDRLRL
+2244 LRELVDRVRA
-2254 SPGREVRTT
+2254 SPGRQAREADTA
-2263 MESQRAVAVRSPT
+2263 RALAVRSPT

-2324 SIHSSSSDRVNR
+2324 SIHSSSSDRINR
-2336 LRSENDKLVMQV
+2336 LRTENDKLLMQV

-2354 LKDKDALIAEL
+2354 LRDKDALITEL
-2365 NRVRDKLVS
+2365 NRVRDKLVQ
-2374 DWQASR
+2374 DWQTSK
-2380 LRFEAERDNCSR
+2380 LRYEAERDNCGR
-2392 LQLLLDTHKHT
+2392 LSLLLDTHKQT

-2436 QQTRARLAQLERQA
+2436 QQARARLAQLERQL
-2450 LDTAN
+2450 LDSAQHN
-2455 HSDPLT
+2455 DPVKS
-2461 AQLNHEREN
+2461 QLHHEMEN
-2470 SERLKGELS
+2470 SERLKGEVS

-2486 VERTRYGD
+2486 VERTRYQD

-2511 ARNDQCAALKSE
+2511 AKNEQCNALKNE
-2523 LAEIKRLKHEAGV
+2523 LAELKRLKHDTGV
-2536 QLVRSQELIST
+2536 QLLRAKELIST
-2547 QASTIA
+2547 QSYTISE
-2553 QLEKKLNSGVH
+2553 LEKKLSSSANH
-2564 YRPVTDALTEIE
+2564 KPVTDALTEIE
-2576 STKSELSRELAT
+2576 STKTELARELAT

-2593 LESSSPELVALRQEK
+2593 VDTHSPELLALRADK
-2608 QQLSAQ
+2608 LQLTARLDA
-2614 LESLQRQQQQECSQR
+2614 LEREAR
-2629 HDERDQAIRYLH
+2629 ARTAAPPDERDQAIRYLH

-2665 AGYTEFEKN
+2665 AGYTELEKN
-2674 LRLPSTRTPE
+2674 LRLTSTRVPE
-2684 VSKGKKRFKCIV
+2684 VSKGKKRFKCIATV
-2696 SVVIVVLRMGF
+2696 VVIVLRMGF

-2723 LRAPRPETRPT
+2723 LRTSRTDNNLTRT
-2734 TPATPITP
+2734 TPV
-2742 NNQQAYA
+2742 
-2749 AGTPRTRAPASVPA
+2749 APASPPA
-2763 RAPAESLARRV
+2763 RERGAPARPASDSLARRV
-2774 LKHDLRLHLPPSPGL
+2774 LKHDMRLNLPASPGL
-2789 ADFARRSPYTT
+2789 GDFVRRSPYSA
-2800 NSPNDDPFILSSPRG
+2800 NSPHDDPFILSSPRG